1 MIQIRH
7 FFLISAIV
15 FSSCQW
21 SLIAQESEIVLDL
34 RHTIELASDSSLMA
48 FRAQNKYMASYWE
61 HRTFRANRLPSLMLY
76 STPLRFNR
84 DFTRRYDSEQNIE
97 VYRRQQSFYS
107 YINLAAQQN
116 FDLLGGTFFVDTELG
131 YIRNLGEQTH
141 HQFSSVP
148 IRIGYRQELLGYN
161 KFKWEK
167 KIEPLKFERAKKEL
181 ISNLETIAQVTTGY
195 FFDLAMAQ
203 AEYVLAVENRNHSQR
218 LLEIGK
224 EKNKILSLGQT
235 ELLTLKLD
243 HINAKNTLQNA
254 EIRLKRAMFALASY
268 LHLNKDT
275 KITLKLPERP
285 QNITV
290 SVPEAL
296 MFARQNNPLYLE
308 HKQQILEAKHT
319 LNKTQWESLFNIGIS
334 ASIGF
339 NQIAPILREV
349 YHNPLRQDIL
359 SVTLTVP
366 LVDWGVRKGKYNMA
380 RKQLNI
386 TQLSA
391 KEDEFKL
398 EEDLIMT
405 VGDFMVE
412 QQMIT
417 SAEEAM
423 KLSKVTYEQT
433 RERFTIGK
441 ADINSLTLSANRR
454 QEAQRNYISALKNY
468 WQSYF
473 KLRQLTLYDFEK
485 RKAID
490 VKFSLD
496 LHK

>member
-1 MIQIRH
+1 
-7 FFLISAIV
+7 
-15 FSSCQW
+15 
-21 SLIAQESEIVLDL
+21 
-34 RHTIELASDSSLMA
+34 
-48 FRAQNKYMASYWE
+48 
-61 HRTFRANRLPSLMLY
+61 
-76 STPLRFNR
+76 
-84 DFTRRYDSEQNIE
+84 
-97 VYRRQQSFYS
+97 
-107 YINLAAQQN
+107 
-116 FDLLGGTFFVDTELG
+116 
-131 YIRNLGEQTH
+131 
-141 HQFSSVP
+141 
-148 IRIGYRQELLGYN
+148 
-161 KFKWEK
+161 
-167 KIEPLKFERAKKEL
+167 
-181 ISNLETIAQVTTGY
+181 
-195 FFDLAMAQ
+195 
-203 AEYVLAVENRNHSQR
+203 
-218 LLEIGK
+218 
-224 EKNKILSLGQT
+224 
-235 ELLTLKLD
+235 
-243 HINAKNTLQNA
+243 
-254 EIRLKRAMFALASY
+254 
-268 LHLNKDT
+268 
-275 KITLKLPERP
+275 
-285 QNITV
+285 
-290 SVPEAL
+290 
-296 MFARQNNPLYLE
+296 
-308 HKQQILEAKHT
+308 
-319 LNKTQWESLFNIGIS
+319 
-334 ASIGF
+334 
-339 NQIAPILREV
+339 
-349 YHNPLRQDIL
+349 
-359 SVTLTVP
+359 
-366 LVDWGVRKGKYNMA
+366 MA